1 MKLSCLASV
10 VTLKQATPTHNIELL
25 DFFACVAASETRG
38 IQGCSK
44 IISVCVVTRGR
55 LRGAISRSVFEPSLL
70 SRAFNALENIVRM
83 TREIFKERLIVMKLL
98 QDEVGHICGTKW
110 VIIEILKCLLNDATT
125 LGM

>member
-1 MKLSCLASV
+1 
-10 VTLKQATPTHNIELL
+10 
-25 DFFACVAASETRG
+25 
-38 IQGCSK
+38 
-44 IISVCVVTRGR
+44 VVTRGR
-55 LRGAISRSVFEPSLL
+55 LRGAIARNCFEPSLL
-70 SRAFNALENIVRM
+70 SRAFNALENIVPM